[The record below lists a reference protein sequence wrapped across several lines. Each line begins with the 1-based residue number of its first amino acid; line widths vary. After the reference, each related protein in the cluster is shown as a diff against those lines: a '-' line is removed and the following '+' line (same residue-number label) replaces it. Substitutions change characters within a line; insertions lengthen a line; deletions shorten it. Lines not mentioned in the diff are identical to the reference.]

1 MSHVKRK
8 VWMMVIASAV
18 CACGPAACAAGS
30 GSSPEMKTPPGRD
43 YLVMRGGLANCRT
56 VFEGTRRGRVAFLG
70 GSITAMPG
78 WRNLVQAD
86 LKRRFPETAFDFV
99 DAGIPSIDSTLHAC
113 RFSRDVLK
121 KGEVD
126 LLVVEAAVN
135 DSSNGRT
142 PVQQIR
148 GMEGIVRQ
156 ARLANPQCD
165 ILMLHF
171 ADPDKLASIRQGQ
184 RPEVIVSHEKVARHY
199 NLPSI
204 DLAQEVTERIAA
216 GEFEWEKDF
225 KDLHPAPFG
234 HELYARSIARLFDAA
249 WVGPVAGQGKN
260 YALPDPLDSQ
270 SYFAGQLVPISMA
283 ETGKGFL
290 LDPCW
295 RPTDEAKTR
304 DGFVA
309 VPMLVAETPGAS
321 VKLWFE
327 GAGVG
332 LLVVSGPD
340 AGTVEYRIDG
350 GLWQSL
356 DLYTRWSSRLHLP
369 WTQMLAEELGSGKHL
384 LELKVADSA
393 NQESKG
399 CAVRIAAF
407 LVK

>member
-1 MSHVKRK
+1 MKQK
-8 VWMMVIASAV
+8 VWMMVIATAA
-18 CACGPAACAAGS
+18 CACGPAASAGGS
-30 GSSPEMKTPPGRD
+30 GSLPEMKTPHSRD
-43 YLVMRGGLANCRT
+43 YFVLRDGLANCRA
-56 VFEGTRRGRVAFLG
+56 VFERTKRGRVAFLG

-86 LKRRFPETAFDFV
+86 MKRRFPETAFDLV

-121 KGEVD
+121 NGPVD

-142 PVQQIR
+142 PVQQVR
-148 GMEGIVRQ
+148 GMEGVVRQ
-156 ARLANPQCD
+156 ARLTNPQCD

-249 WVGPVAGQGKN
+249 WAGPAAGQVQN

-270 SYFAGQLVPISMA
+270 SYFAGRLVPIA
-283 ETGKGFL
+283 AAQPGEGFR

-295 RPTDEAKTR
+295 QPADEAKTR
-304 DGFVA
+304 EGFA
-309 VPMLVAETPGAS
+309 DVPLLVTETPGAS
-321 VKLWFE
+321 LRLGFE
-327 GAGVG
+327 GTGAGV
-332 LLVVSGPD
+332 LFVSGPD
-340 AGTVEYRIDG
+340 SGIVECRIDG
-350 GLWQSL
+350 GPWRTL
-356 DLYTRWSSRLHLP
+356 DLYTRWSSRVHFP
-369 WTQMLAEELGSGKHL
+369 WTQMLAEDLSPGKHL
-384 LELKVADSA
+384 LELKVSENA
-393 NQESKG
+393 NPESKG
-399 CAVRIAAF
+399 HAVRIVNF